1 MRRFC
6 VLCVLKFG
14 TVCSVLFFYIVLF
27 VCVRAAFYGAINDN
41 KIIIKVQI
49 KDNKK
54 IIKVQINDNKI
65 IIKVRINDNKIT
77 EVGVVPAVAARNLNT
92 RKTVRALFQLFS
104 KQNIDGKCGRVRA

>member
-41 KIIIKVQI
+41 KI
-49 KDNKK
+49 
-54 IIKVQINDNKI
+54 
-65 IIKVRINDNKIT
+65 T
-77 EVGVVPAVAARNLNT
+77 EVGVVPAAAARNLNT
-92 RKTVRALFQLFS
+92 RKTVRALCQLFS